1 MIGGTPEG
9 AAAALADSWPKIL
22 RFLVL
27 ASTQQKKNP

>member
-9 AAAALADSWPKIL
+9 FAAAMADSWPKIL

-27 ASTQQKKNP
+27 ASMNQRKNP